1 MVSSVTAVDK
11 VDVQRDPRLG
21 QLREVTGQVVGSVF
35 FGTLL
40 KTMRESPLRGS
51 IGHGGR
57 AEEVFASQ
65 LDAELA
71 SRAGLASRNDLTDT
85 LFKHLARQ
93 QLSLDEAR
101 SAASGNNNEAASIE
115 SSAGTS
121 ASAWLE
127 RLRARPE
134 AMVDLGRTNESLR

>member
-1 MVSSVTAVDK
+1 MTALDK
-11 VDVQRDPRLG
+11 VDVQQDPRLA

-85 LFKHLARQ
+85 IFKHLARQ
-93 QLSLDEAR
+93 QLNLAESRPDADGKNHDQPNLAVE
-101 SAASGNNNEAASIE
+101 SAAE
-115 SSAGTS
+115 TS
-121 ASAWLE
+121 ASAWLG